1 MKGKPRSGLTRA
13 RQGPGAV
20 AGRPGRPHC
29 AGSEGNP
36 SCWKEKP
43 QPERGLAG
51 ASFGGLVR
59 ESVIHETL
67 ARAFRPNVLWESTA
81 LHGCVGAG
89 VTGGA
94 PASNE

>member
-1 MKGKPRSGLTRA
+1 MQWRVDPAVPTVPAA
-13 RQGPGAV
+13 RVIPV
-20 AGRPGRPHC
+20 AG
-29 AGSEGNP
+29 
-36 SCWKEKP
+36 KEKP

-59 ESVIHETL
+59 ESVIHEIL